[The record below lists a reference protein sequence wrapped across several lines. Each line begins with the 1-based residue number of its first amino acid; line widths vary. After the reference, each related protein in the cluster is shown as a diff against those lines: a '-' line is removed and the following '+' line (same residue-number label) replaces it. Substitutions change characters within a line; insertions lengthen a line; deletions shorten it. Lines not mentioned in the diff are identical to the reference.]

1 MGADNKAN
9 TLEGGS
15 ALQVGELSIL
25 EDDGE
30 RAEPLEFNVVA
41 RETTGKGHRMGN
53 SEGAI
58 GVSMGADAN
67 EHFRAAAHLR
77 LVICVSLSTAASAEA
92 PQAPMPLH
100 ARLRGNGRRETR

>member
-67 EHFRAAAHLR
+67 EHLR